1 MKRRKSMGFL
11 NRFVDALKLPKE
23 LDVALH
29 FVNEAV
35 LHKSFNTFL
44 RNFLKYEVLKW
55 RSPRRSLRRPKT

>member
-1 MKRRKSMGFL
+1 MRSRRSISLL

-35 LHKSFNTFL
+35 LHKNLNLFL
-44 RNFLKYEVLKW
+44 RNFVKYEVLKW
-55 RSPRRSLRRPKT
+55 SYPKRSPKRRRT